1 MKVPSG
7 RSCLTLLVSLTTLV
21 ASETIAVAQ
30 ATTPPKSAYDF
41 SLSTEEKMTLAES
54 AAPQEVSGKATVYS
68 LERTGYV
75 KVREGSNGFTC
86 FVVRTTPWSSEP
98 TCFDA
103 QGTRTIVQV
112 RLFVEQERVKGKKE
126 DEIESEVR
134 EGYKSGR
141 FKVPSKTGIVYMLS
155 SKTYIPIGNE
165 IVHARP
171 HVMFYAP
178 YATSEAIGSPPG
190 AANYPRV
197 INPGEPDA
205 YILVMPMQEQKSE
218 GATQTEPKPKT

>member
-1 MKVPSG
+1 V
-7 RSCLTLLVSLTTLV
+7 RH
-21 ASETIAVAQ
+21 
-30 ATTPPKSAYDF
+30 
-41 SLSTEEKMTLAES
+41 
-54 AAPQEVSGKATVYS
+54 PQEVSGKATVYS

-75 KVREGSNGFTC
+75 KVRDGSNGFTC

-98 TCFDA
+98 TCFDD
-103 QGTRTIVQV
+103 QGTQTIVQV
-112 RLFVEQERVKGKKE
+112 RFFIEQERVKGKKE

-155 SKTYIPIGNE
+155 SQTYIPIGNE
-165 IVHARP
+165 IAHARP

-178 YATSEAIGSPPG
+178 YATSDAIGSPPE
-190 AANYPRV
+190 AARYPRV

-205 YILVMPMQEQKSE
+205 YILVMPMQEQTSE
-218 GATQTEPKPKT
+218 SATQTQPRPKN

>member
-7 RSCLTLLVSLTTLV
+7 RSCLTLLAAFTTLV
-21 ASETIAVAQ
+21 ACGTIAGGQ
-30 ATTPPKSAYDF
+30 ATKELKPAYDF
-41 SLSTEEKMTLAES
+41 SLTPEEKITLAES
-54 AAPQEVSGKATVYS
+54 AAPQEVSGKATIYS

-75 KVREGSNGFTC
+75 KVRDGSNGFTC
-86 FVVRTTPWSSEP
+86 FVVRTTPRSSEP

-103 QGTRTIVQV
+103 QGTQTIVQV
-112 RLFVEQERVKGKKE
+112 RFFVEQERIKGKKE

-134 EGYKSGR
+134 KGYKNGR

-178 YATSEAIGSPPG
+178 YATSDAIGSPPE
-190 AANYPRV
+190 AAKYPRV

-205 YILVMPMQEQKSE
+205 YILVMPMQESD

>member
-1 MKVPSG
+1 MKFQRG
-7 RSCLTLLVSLTTLV
+7 WSCLTLLVALAMLV
-21 ASETIAVAQ
+21 GSGVLANGQ
-30 ATTPPKSAYDF
+30 ATTPKPTYDF
-41 SLSTEEKMTLAES
+41 SMSQQEKIALAES
-54 AAPQEVSGKATVYS
+54 AAPSEVSGKSTVYS
-68 LERTGYV
+68 LEKTGYV
-75 KVREGSNGFTC
+75 KVRDGSNGFTC

-103 QGTRTIVQV
+103 QGAQTIVQV
-112 RLFVEQERVKGKKE
+112 RLFVEQERVKGKNE

-155 SKTYIPIGNE
+155 SQTYIPIGNE

-178 YATSEAIGSPPG
+178 YATSDLIGSPPE
-190 AANYPRV
+190 AAKYPRV

-205 YILVMPMQEQKSE
+205 YILVMPMQEPKSE
-218 GATQTEPKPKT
+218 GATQTQTKPKL